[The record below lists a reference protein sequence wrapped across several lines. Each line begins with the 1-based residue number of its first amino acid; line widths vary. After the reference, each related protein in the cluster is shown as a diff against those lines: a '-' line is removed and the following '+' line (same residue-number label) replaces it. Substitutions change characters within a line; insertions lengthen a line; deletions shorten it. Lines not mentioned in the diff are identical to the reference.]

1 MNAVRSH
8 VLRIRRREAAILG
21 RPKTPPSVFRPIIG
35 SDILSMAFIRVH
47 PCASIRMGALQSSRM
62 PSRAWLRYAR
72 AKKPA
77 KGRSLKASWA
87 VFIVLGIPLGLMAIL
102 GPLAY
107 AGYYIE
113 PLKQFWRPWPP
124 DYVKGILAVS
134 GFAITLGILLYSH
147 GREAAYHHGKTAA
160 KSVAR
165 NIADGLGGAVIEAA
179 PPLVSTAPI
188 DAPPVLEDLPVP
200 PPQ

>member
-1 MNAVRSH
+1 
-8 VLRIRRREAAILG
+8 
-21 RPKTPPSVFRPIIG
+21 
-35 SDILSMAFIRVH
+35 MAFIRVP
-47 PCASIRMGALQSSRM
+47 PCSSLCMGALQSSRM

-77 KGRSLKASWA
+77 KSRSLKASWA

-134 GFAITLGILLYSH
+134 GFAVTLGILLYSH
-147 GREAAYHHGKTAA
+147 GREAGYQHGKTAGKA
-160 KSVAR
+160 VAR
-165 NIADGLGGAVIEAA
+165 NIAEGLGGADIEGARAPVPPAPIEA
-179 PPLVSTAPI
+179 PPI
-188 DAPPVLEDLPVP
+188 MDDLLVP

>member
-1 MNAVRSH
+1 
-8 VLRIRRREAAILG
+8 
-21 RPKTPPSVFRPIIG
+21 
-35 SDILSMAFIRVH
+35 
-47 PCASIRMGALQSSRM
+47 M

-77 KGRSLKASWA
+77 KSRSLKVSWA

-124 DYVKGILAVS
+124 DYIKGLLALG
-134 GFAITLGILLYSH
+134 GFAGATALLLYMQ
-147 GREAAYHHGKTAA
+147 GRERGYQKGKTAGKA
-160 KSVAR
+160 NARNVAEGLGMVAVESVA
-165 NIADGLGGAVIEAA
+165 APA
-179 PPLVSTAPI
+179 PPPDEAPVVLVE
-188 DAPPVLEDLPVP
+188 PPLP
-200 PPQ
+200 PP